1 MRAIAIDDFGA
12 SPALHDLPVPSP
24 GEGEVL
30 VRVNASSVNGFDLA
44 VASGAVKSVMEY
56 HLPIT
61 LGKDFAGTVEAVGP
75 DVTSLAVGERVFGVL
90 MKPTLG
96 DGTFAEYATANVAY
110 AARVPDGLELETAGL
125 LGLAGTAA
133 LDAVDAIAPGPG
145 ETVLVAGATGGVG
158 SFVLQLAAARGAHVI
173 ATSRGEEEERHVREL
188 GAHDTVD
195 PSGDLAAALLAL
207 RPDGAHAAVH
217 LAGDGLELTGLVVGG
232 GRIASTLGLSQGH
245 VGNKDVRVA
254 TVMAVPTAATL
265 ERLAQAVVA
274 GQLRVPVQRSY
285 PLAEVPRALIDFA
298 AGTRG
303 KLAVSVD

>member
-1 MRAIAIDDFGA
+1 MGD
-12 SPALHDLPVPSP
+12 
-24 GEGEVL
+24 
-30 VRVNASSVNGFDLA
+30 
-44 VASGAVKSVMEY
+44 
-56 HLPIT
+56 
-61 LGKDFAGTVEAVGP
+61 
-75 DVTSLAVGERVFGVL
+75 RVFGVL

-110 AARVPDGLELETAGL
+110 TARVPGGLDLETAGL

-133 LDAVDAIAPGPG
+133 LDAVDAVAPGPG

-158 SFVLQLAAARGAHVI
+158 GFVLQLAAARGAHVI
-173 ATSRGEEEERHVREL
+173 ATSRTEDEERHVRAL
-188 GAHDTVD
+188 GANDTVD
-195 PSGDLAAALLAL
+195 PGGDLGAALLAL

-245 VGNKDVRVA
+245 VGDRDVRVA
-254 TVMAVPTAATL
+254 TVMALPTTATL

-285 PLAEVPRALIDFA
+285 PLAEVPQALTDFA